1 MQTKILFYFALYSFL
16 GWCLE
21 SVYKTILEKKFVNSG
36 FLHGPFCPIYGFG
49 AIIMIMLLQ
58 NLSNNIFL
66 IFCISTIVL
75 TIWEYLVSVLLEK
88 VFKTKYWDYS
98 DIKFNLQG
106 RICLKNSIYWGI
118 LGIIF
123 TIIIHPLIIGLV
135 NFIPEYTLFYI
146 DISIYI
152 IIITDVIISVTKILF
167 IDKKLQQLVE
177 ISDMIK
183 EKITELKQNEKL
195 GKGYKENIQDMIID
209 LKMQQDKLKI
219 KLYKL
224 IIRLKKA
231 FPTMQSETI
240 NKLINSKIDL
250 QLLRDKMRKKEK

>member
-98 DIKFNLQG
+98 DINL
-106 RICLKNSIYWGI
+106 
-118 LGIIF
+118 IF
-123 TIIIHPLIIGLV
+123 
-135 NFIPEYTLFYI
+135 
-146 DISIYI
+146 
-152 IIITDVIISVTKILF
+152 K
-167 IDKKLQQLVE
+167 VE
-177 ISDMIK
+177 
-183 EKITELKQNEKL
+183 
-195 GKGYKENIQDMIID
+195 
-209 LKMQQDKLKI
+209 
-219 KLYKL
+219 
-224 IIRLKKA
+224 
-231 FPTMQSETI
+231 FV
-240 NKLINSKIDL
+240 
-250 QLLRDKMRKKEK
+250 